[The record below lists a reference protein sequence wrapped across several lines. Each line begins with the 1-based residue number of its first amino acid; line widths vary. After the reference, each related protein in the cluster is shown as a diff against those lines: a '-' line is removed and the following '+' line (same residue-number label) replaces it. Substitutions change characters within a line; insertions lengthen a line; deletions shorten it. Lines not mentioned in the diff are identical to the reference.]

1 MKKPLSIDEYIAQF
15 PDSIQELLQQVR
27 TTVQQA
33 APAATEAISYGMPA
47 FKQNSVLVFFA
58 ANKNHIGFYP
68 TGAGIEAFKDQL
80 GAYQFSKGAIQF
92 PLDKKMPLALIKKIV
107 KFRMKQDAE
116 MALLKKKK

>member
-15 PDSIQELLQQVR
+15 PAGIQELLQQVR

-33 APAATEAISYGMPA
+33 APSAKEVISYAMPA

-92 PLDKKMPLALIKKIV
+92 PLDKKMPLALIKKMV
-107 KFRMKQDAE
+107 KFRVKQDAE
-116 MALLKKKK
+116 MASLKKKK

>member
-15 PDSIQELLQQVR
+15 PAGIQELLQQVR

-33 APAATEAISYGMPA
+33 APAATEVISYGMPA

-116 MALLKKKK
+116 IALLKKKK